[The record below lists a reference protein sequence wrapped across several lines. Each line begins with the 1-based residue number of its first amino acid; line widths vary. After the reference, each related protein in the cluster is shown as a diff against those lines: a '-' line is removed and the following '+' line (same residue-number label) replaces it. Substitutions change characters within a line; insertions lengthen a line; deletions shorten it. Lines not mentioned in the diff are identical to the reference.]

1 VEGAHQDQVFL
12 LLGEGGGGRGGWR
25 EAREKRENLV
35 SASCERERDKER
47 KKKKEIVCLGVPT
60 RVSWK
65 KPNRICYTY
74 VPRKERHWPLLF
86 FASLCW

>member
-1 VEGAHQDQVFL
+1 
-12 LLGEGGGGRGGWR
+12 
-25 EAREKRENLV
+25 V
-35 SASCERERDKER
+35 SSSCERERE
-47 KKKKEIVCLGVPT
+47 KKEEIVDLGVPT

-65 KPNRICYTY
+65 KPNRICYAC